1 MAVSSLLCNDSPQMG
16 HDTIFTDLD
25 VIVSLPLLG
34 KVDVDAVLTV
44 GLIEREPLLLF
55 GEVLYGLTMT
65 GLWLLLAVV
74 V

>member
-16 HDTIFTDLD
+16 HDTIFTDLA
-25 VIVSLPLLG
+25 VIVSLLLLD

-44 GLIEREPLLLF
+44 GLMMEPLLLF